1 MLPWISLALAAQFIN
16 AIVALLDKYIVTH
29 QRVMP
34 RPFVYAFYTSIF
46 SGMWVVIFFGGFI
59 PFEFVKGLGIP
70 SFANVVFP
78 TLPIAALAILSG
90 YTFFAAL
97 VSLYSAL
104 REGDTSDV
112 IPVVGAVSAIAS
124 FFLSY
129 LFLGTR
135 LTPNFMV
142 GIFLLALGTALVS
155 RLRFNW
161 RTALTVVHSGIFFA
175 AHYVVIKGL
184 FDISGTFDNG
194 FFWSRIALVI
204 VALSLLLVPGYLTKI
219 HGQTK
224 ATTRRSGLLVIGNKL
239 LAGIGSILILKAT
252 ALGNVSVVQALGGL
266 QFVFIL
272 GFSIFFGRNAPV
284 ECGEKVSCRRDV
296 YHKVAF
302 VSIIVA
308 GFFVLFI

>member
-1 MLPWISLALAAQFIN
+1 MLPWITLALAAQFIN
-16 AIVALLDKYIVTH
+16 AIVAVLDKYIVTH

-34 RPFVYAFYTSIF
+34 RPFVYAFYTSLF
-46 SGMWVVIFFGGFI
+46 SGLWVVIFLGGFI
-59 PFEFVKGLGIP
+59 PFEFIQRLGIP
-70 SFANVVFP
+70 SLENVVFP
-78 TLPIAALAILSG
+78 TLLVTVLALLSG

-104 REGDTSDV
+104 RESDTSDV
-112 IPVVGAVSAIAS
+112 IPVVGAVSAIVS

-135 LTPNFMV
+135 LTPNFV
-142 GIFLLALGTALVS
+142 LGIFLLSLGTALVS
-155 RLRFNW
+155 HLRFSW
-161 RTALTVVHSGIFFA
+161 KTALMVVHSGIFFA
-175 AHYVVIKGL
+175 AHYVVIKEL

-194 FFWSRIALVI
+194 FFWSRIALV
-204 VALSLLLVPGYLTKI
+204 VAALSMLLVPGYFTKI
-219 HGQTK
+219 HVQTK
-224 ATTRRSGLLVIGNKL
+224 ATTRRSGLLVVGNKV

-272 GFSIFFGRNAPV
+272 AFSIFFGHKAPL
-284 ECGEKVSCRRDV
+284 ECGEKVSCRRDM
-296 YHKVAF
+296 YHKIAF

-308 GFFVLFI
+308 GFFMLFI